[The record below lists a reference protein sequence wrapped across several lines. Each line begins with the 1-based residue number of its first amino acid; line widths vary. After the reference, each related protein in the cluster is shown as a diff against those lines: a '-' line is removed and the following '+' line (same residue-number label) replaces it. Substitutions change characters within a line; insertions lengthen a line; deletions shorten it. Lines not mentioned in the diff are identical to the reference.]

1 MIPEIQLGVNFIVI
15 NFLVNKL
22 PKRKVSMFA
31 KELTECLKLK
41 FKGHWYPNY
50 PDRGTAFRCLE
61 IRDTAFDPVL
71 VHAARVSGI
80 TLTDIRAQL
89 PESFFLWVDPFEV
102 SYRIGENG
110 SLSILKR
117 FNPETYQYDQQI
129 APNPEDL
136 RIPLSWDNRGRQNKC
151 RNVVRSQVHQQHHR
165 HSNNSESSN
174 DSDYDARSR
183 SPDLQD
189 LVNVQPF
196 VPRSNSSPV
205 PQHYQQQ
212 QSQQYL
218 QSQFLWKHPLHQ
230 ELVTVQ

>member
-1 MIPEIQLGVNFIVI
+1 MHLLHYIDHGFIYC
-15 NFLVNKL
+15 FLTHL
-22 PKRKVSMFA
+22 ILR
-31 KELTECLKLK
+31 
-41 FKGHWYPNY
+41 YPNY

-136 RIPLSWDNRGRQNKC
+136 RIPLFRDHRGRQKGC
-151 RNVVRSQVHQQHHR
+151 QNVVRSQVHQQHR